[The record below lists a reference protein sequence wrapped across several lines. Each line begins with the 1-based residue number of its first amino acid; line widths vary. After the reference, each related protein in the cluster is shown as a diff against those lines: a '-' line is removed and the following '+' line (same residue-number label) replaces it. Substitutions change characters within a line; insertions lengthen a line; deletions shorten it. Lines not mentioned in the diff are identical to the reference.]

1 MMDAFWFAPDGGY
14 RVWRKPNWPN
24 GPDAWIEQCRQN
36 GVHAQAA
43 VE

>member
-1 MMDAFWFAPDGGY
+1 MMDAFWFASDGGY